1 VISAPPAALML
12 DAQGTETQHG
22 HCENF
27 ADCVLL
33 GANDSTASNL
43 KVNGIVQGKPTV
55 NGVEISNNN
64 PGITDFVIEN
74 VQNFRTSTAAAVQDD
89 INGITLNNPFV
100 SLYSWSKGNG
110 VVNLVTT
117 DTSTPSRFPTGI
129 ATGLAPTGGAPTNTD
144 LAGQCTLGSFCGGA
158 GTSQYSFKHTYANA
172 PICTCTDVQTTGAS
186 TCNLAVTSSTITF
199 RGTTGHPI
207 DYICV
212 STN

>member
-1 VISAPPAALML
+1 ML

-55 NGVEISNNN
+55 NGVEIRNNN

-110 VVNLVTT
+110 GVNLVTT

-144 LAGQCTLGSFCGGA
+144 LAGQCTLGSF
-158 GTSQYSFKHTYANA
+158 
-172 PICTCTDVQTTGAS
+172 
-186 TCNLAVTSSTITF
+186 
-199 RGTTGHPI
+199 
-207 DYICV
+207 
-212 STN
+212 